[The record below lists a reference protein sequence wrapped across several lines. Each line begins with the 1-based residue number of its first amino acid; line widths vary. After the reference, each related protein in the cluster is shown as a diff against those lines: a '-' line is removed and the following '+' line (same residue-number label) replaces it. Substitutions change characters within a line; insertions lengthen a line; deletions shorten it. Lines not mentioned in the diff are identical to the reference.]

1 MNRPRSVLI
10 TGGSSGIGAAL
21 ALHYAMPGAFI
32 ALSGRNAERLDA
44 VAKMLEDK
52 GAEVD
57 ARVIDVGDEA
67 DMANWIND
75 CDDRRSLDLVIAN
88 AGIGL
93 ATDKGNTLH
102 ECTKQTF
109 ATNVTGVFNT
119 IHPALTRMRDR
130 KNGQIAIMAS
140 IAGFRGMPGAASY
153 SASKVAVKAYG
164 DALRGA
170 YWGRVK
176 INVICP
182 GFVESRMTANNRFP
196 MPFLMTAE
204 KATRIIVRGLE
215 RNKGVIAFPF
225 PTATTMRFLTLLP
238 QPISDALLRRLP
250 MK

>member
-1 MNRPRSVLI
+1 MIPPRSILI

-21 ALHYAMPGAFI
+21 ALHYAAPDVFI
-32 ALSGRNAERLDA
+32 AISGRNSERLADIA
-44 VAKMLEDK
+44 RKLEEK
-52 GAEVD
+52 GAMVD
-57 ARVIDVGDEA
+57 ARIIDVCDETAMA
-67 DMANWIND
+67 DWIIA
-75 CDDRRSLDLVIAN
+75 CDGRHPLDLVIAN

-93 ATDKGNTLH
+93 ATDKSSDLH
-102 ECTKQTF
+102 DCTKQTF

-130 KNGQIAIMAS
+130 KSGQIAIMAS
-140 IAGFRGMPGAASY
+140 LAGFRGMPGAASY

-176 INVICP
+176 INVI
-182 GFVESRMTANNRFP
+182 ESRMTANNRFP
-196 MPFLMTAE
+196 MPFLMSAE
-204 KATRIIVRGLE
+204 KATRIIVHGLE

-225 PTATTMRFLTLLP
+225 ATATAMRFLCLLP
-238 QPISDALLRRLP
+238 QSLADALFRRFP